1 MALIDIDLNPDERT
15 LRSFG
20 WIALG
25 GFGFLAAIAW
35 LEWLVFSF
43 GLGAARLPLTIGFAA
58 VGAIAAL
65 LSLVAPKANRWLF
78 VGLALITFP
87 IGFVLSYAIMGLL
100 FFGIITPAGL
110 LLRVFGRDPLERRW
124 LPSASTYW
132 VDARRERPK
141 SSYFKQ
147 F

>member
-1 MALIDIDLNPDERT
+1 MAAVELNLRPDDRT
-15 LRSFG
+15 LRQFG

-25 GFGFLAAIAW
+25 GFALLAVLAW
-35 LEWLVFSF
+35 QEWAVFAF
-43 GLGAARLPLTIGFAA
+43 GLGSWREGVAAAFG
-58 VGAIAAL
+58 
-65 LSLVAPKANRWLF
+65 
-78 VGLALITFP
+78 GLALGSAAAGLAFPRANLPLWIGLTVVTFP

-124 LPSASTYW
+124 LSGASTYW
-132 VDARRERPK
+132 VDARAVRPK